1 MSLADGAS
9 PWPDAHVVIA
19 GVGVSGF
26 AAADGL
32 LQLGARVTV
41 LDDAATEAN
50 ADKGALLEVLGAAG
64 LVVPLATGI
73 WPWLTPLA
81 AVGLGVLMVGAI
93 TTHLRFREYPNALA
107 PLAVLLLAAFVAY
120 GRVSVVPA
128 S

>member
-1 MSLADGAS
+1 MTVPWMTLADGAS

-50 ADKGALLEVLGAAG
+50 TDKGALLEVLGATVRLGPGSTATLPEG
-64 LVVPLATGI
+64 ADLVVTTGF
-73 WPWLTPLA
+73 PPSAPDPGAGARRGGPDLERGGARLA
-81 AVGLGVLMVGAI
+81 A
-93 TTHLRFREYPNALA
+93 E
-107 PLAVLLLAAFVAY
+107 
-120 GRVSVVPA
+120 PA
-128 S
+128 RPR

>member
-1 MSLADGAS
+1 MTMNVALWAVQVPLALLFLLTGTMLLVTPREKLALGAA
-9 PWPDAHVVIA
+9 WAGTFAPDLVK
-19 GVGVSGF
+19 GVG
-26 AAADGL
+26 
-32 LQLGARVTV
+32 
-41 LDDAATEAN
+41 
-50 ADKGALLEVLGAAG
+50 LLEVLGAAG

-128 S
+128 F